1 MNTRRSFIVSLLAL
15 SVLLFILRPAS
26 EAFQT
31 SPLPPQGIVLA
42 FGDSLTYG
50 AGAPSQSYPVQL
62 QQEIQR
68 EVINGGVSG
77 ETSSQGLKRLP
88 SLLQKYHPKLV
99 ILCHGG
105 NDIIRQQSKKTLK
118 ENLRKMIQMSKN
130 IGAQVLLVGVPD
142 FHSLGLNTE
151 GLYKELAKQENV
163 LYEGEILTKIEN
175 DPALKSDRIHPN
187 AKGYALM
194 AKAFAEIL
202 KKHNMLQFTSN

>member
-1 MNTRRSFIVSLLAL
+1 MNTRRMSILSLLAF
-15 SVLLFILRPAS
+15 VVFLFFLRPDS
-26 EAFQT
+26 KAFET
-31 SPLPPQGIVLA
+31 SPLGSQDIVLA

-50 AGAPSQSYPVQL
+50 YGAPSQSYPVQL

-68 EVINGGVSG
+68 EIINGGVSG

-105 NDIIRQQSKKTLK
+105 NDILRQQSKETLK
-118 ENLRKMIQMSKN
+118 ENLLKMIQMSKN
-130 IGAQVLLVGVPD
+130 SGAQILLVAVPD
-142 FHSLGLNTE
+142 FYSLGLSSE
-151 GLYKELAKQENV
+151 GLYREVAKQEHV
-163 LYEGEILTKIEN
+163 LYEGEVLTKIEN

-194 AKAFAEIL
+194 AEAFAKIL
-202 KKHNMLQFTSN
+202 KKHNLVE

>member
-1 MNTRRSFIVSLLAL
+1 MNTRRILIISILSFF
-15 SVLLFILRPAS
+15 VLLSILKPDSENIKTRPLS
-26 EAFQT
+26 SQD
-31 SPLPPQGIVLA
+31 IVLA
-42 FGDSLTYG
+42 YGDSLTYG
-50 AGAPSQSYPVQL
+50 YNAHYQSYPIQL
-62 QQEIQR
+62 QKDIQI

-88 SLLQKYHPKLV
+88 SWLQKYHPKLV

-105 NDIIRQQSKKTLK
+105 NDIIRQQSKKTLR
-118 ENLRKMIQMSKN
+118 ENLVKMIQMSKK

-142 FHSLGLNTE
+142 FHSLGLGTE
-151 GLYKELAKQENV
+151 SLYEEVAKQENV
-163 LYEGEILTKIEN
+163 LYEGAILTKIEN

-202 KKHNMLQFTSN
+202 KKYKIVE